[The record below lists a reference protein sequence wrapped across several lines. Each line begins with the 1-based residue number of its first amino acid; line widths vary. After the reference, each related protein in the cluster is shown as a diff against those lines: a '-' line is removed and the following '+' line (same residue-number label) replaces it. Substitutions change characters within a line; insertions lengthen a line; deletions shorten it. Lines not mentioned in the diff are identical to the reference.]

1 MLYATSW
8 SNLPP
13 VWFYPFRPVKIFPL
27 LLLLGGLPAVVWA
40 QQTTKAPVVLKPGQ
54 MQAQAK
60 PAANRPDVP
69 PQFPG
74 GTQALNDFF
83 QKQVKYPAVARDKS
97 ITGNVVTTFTVEADG
112 RVSNPAVTTGLSPE
126 CDAEALRVLSQMPA
140 WKPATRK
147 GQPVAVQVR
156 LPVPIGNSTIIEVEK
171 PKGKMKYE

>member
-1 MLYATSW
+1 MKL
-8 SNLPP
+8 
-13 VWFYPFRPVKIFPL
+13 FPFL
-27 LLLLGGLPAVVWA
+27 LLLASLPTAGWA
-40 QQTTKAPVVLKPGQ
+40 QQSAKKPPTELKAGN

-74 GTQALNDFF
+74 GAQALNDFF
-83 QKQVKYPAVARDKS
+83 QQQVKYPAAARDKG
-97 ITGNVVTTFTVEADG
+97 ITGNVVTSFTVEVDG

-126 CDAEALRVLSQMPA
+126 CDAEALRVLAQMPA

-156 LPVPIGNSTIIEVEK
+156 LPVPFGNSTIIEVEK